1 MERNEAMTLNEGTR
15 IRCERKRCVAADEE
29 SLPEHF
35 PECWSGEVVR
45 VSGTGMVYA
54 RDESGMARVVHPDE
68 CRCISPET
76 SGDASESCL
85 QADANAV

>member
-1 MERNEAMTLNEGTR
+1 MKMREGAR
-15 IRCERKRCVAADEE
+15 IRCERNRCVAADEE

-35 PECWSGEVVR
+35 PEAWEGEVVR

-54 RDESGMARVVHPDE
+54 RDDAGAVRVVHPDE